1 MLVLAAPRP
10 PDSQEVE
17 SKMDVTITESILELS
32 CTQILQQ
39 DPLYDPTT
47 IITTPHGA
55 PAARARHREKVRSYI
70 LELIFQTKPAS
81 KTK

>member
-10 PDSQEVE
+10 PESHELESQMNVR
-17 SKMDVTITESILELS
+17 ITESILELS
-32 CTQILQQ
+32 CTEIVQH
-39 DPLYDPTT
+39 DPLYDPTA

-55 PAARARHREKVRSYI
+55 PAARARHREKVKSYT
-70 LELIFQTKPAS
+70 QTKPTS